1 MAPFHRIIVARTQF
15 LVMYINFRKIFF
27 LLFVGTIIL
36 FGYTYITQKTH
47 FNQKTISS
55 PKDNNEAK
63 FSLLSASKVKPSI
76 ESKTKLKND
85 VVHINMQ
92 PNNTIFNKDNEA
104 NEKNASKSNTLKSVN
119 PRDFNLETSFNDN
132 SYQLS
137 FFHAYQKGQ
146 YTEALEYGENLL
158 KIPDNYSKNWWYG
171 NLLHTTHIILGKI
184 YLLKGNIKMAEK
196 HLLESVTPKYVLKTE
211 DKLFSPQLS
220 SFGPD
225 TSLAYDLYL
234 KSRYDTVIEYFEK
247 TKIFWQ
253 SGIEDGTIDRA
264 ILNIQKKKNGDSDN
278 YADDEENFPF
288 EKQTV
293 VN

>member
-1 MAPFHRIIVARTQF
+1 
-15 LVMYINFRKIFF
+15 
-27 LLFVGTIIL
+27 
-36 FGYTYITQKTH
+36 
-47 FNQKTISS
+47 
-55 PKDNNEAK
+55 
-63 FSLLSASKVKPSI
+63 
-76 ESKTKLKND
+76 
-85 VVHINMQ
+85 
-92 PNNTIFNKDNEA
+92 
-104 NEKNASKSNTLKSVN
+104 
-119 PRDFNLETSFNDN
+119 
-132 SYQLS
+132 
-137 FFHAYQKGQ
+137 
-146 YTEALEYGENLL
+146 
-158 KIPDNYSKNWWYG
+158 
-171 NLLHTTHIILGKI
+171 
-184 YLLKGNIKMAEK
+184 MAEK